1 MESNKFLIV
10 ESKTLPEVFL
20 KVIYAKKLLAQGK
33 AKNASEAAR
42 VAGVSRSAFYK
53 YKDSVYAYDREMA
66 IHTITMSI
74 ILEDEPGV
82 LSNLL
87 TEIYKFHANIIT
99 VNQNIPVDG
108 VAAVS
113 ISAKVNTEH
122 YDEETFLS
130 SVARVPGVVE
140 IKNISGR

>member
-20 KVIYAKKLLAQGK
+20 KVLYAKKLLAQGK

-122 YDEETFLS
+122 FDEETFLS
-130 SVARVPGVVE
+130 SVALVPGVVE